1 LNHFGNRYSSG
12 GKGVNDDQFQ
22 KAFLVGNVTQYCLDK
37 YAKGNRI
44 IGHIYQL
51 EREGKE
57 LIVKAHP
64 ERKKDS
70 TEEKEEIL
78 RLIQVRTQT
87 EETQLYLLHSQ
98 LIESDWQ
105 HFESV
110 QQKINF
116 ELAQR
121 QTQLNSKAQRK
132 PVSKKRKQLEL

>member
-1 LNHFGNRYSSG
+1 
-12 GKGVNDDQFQ
+12 
-22 KAFLVGNVTQYCLDK
+22 
-37 YAKGNRI
+37 
-44 IGHIYQL
+44 
-51 EREGKE
+51 
-57 LIVKAHP
+57 VKAHP

-87 EETQLYLLHSQ
+87 GETKLYLLHSQ

-121 QTQLNSKAQRK
+121 EAKLKPKTQAKSV
-132 PVSKKRKQLEL
+132 PKKRKQLEL

>member
-1 LNHFGNRYSSG
+1 
-12 GKGVNDDQFQ
+12 
-22 KAFLVGNVTQYCLDK
+22 LVGNVTQYCLDK

-44 IGHIYQL
+44 VGHIYQL
-51 EREGKE
+51 EREGQE
-57 LIVKAHP
+57 LIVKAHS

-78 RLIQVRTQT
+78 RLIQIRTQT
-87 EETQLYLLHSQ
+87 GETQLFLLHSK
-98 LIESDWQ
+98 LTDSDWQ

-121 QTQLNSKAQRK
+121 QTQLKSKAQRK